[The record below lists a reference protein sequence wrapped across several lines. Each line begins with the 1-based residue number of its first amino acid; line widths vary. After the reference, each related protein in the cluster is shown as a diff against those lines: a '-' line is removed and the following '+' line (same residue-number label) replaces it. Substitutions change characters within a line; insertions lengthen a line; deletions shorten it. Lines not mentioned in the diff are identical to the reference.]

1 MGASSSNPLSPE
13 KQLRRDVMQL
23 REASG
28 RQGDYAMGR
37 IGDVELKAELMLAE
51 QTRKFEQAAKQYER
65 DARDIAES
73 EMMREK
79 AS

>member
-1 MGASSSNPLSPE
+1 
-13 KQLRRDVMQL
+13 MQL
-23 REASG
+23 RETLG

-37 IGDVELKAELMLAE
+37 IGDVEQKAELTLAD
-51 QTRKFEQAAKQYER
+51 QTREFEQAAQQYER
-65 DARDIAES
+65 DARDIAEA